1 MLKIQEQRAYSYY
14 RKLVTQS
21 PFNHF
26 SGHMLQAGAGA
37 EVQTRETLR
46 NYPSLTEL
54 IVWLGG
60 GAYRMEGLSKSN
72 AQSTGC

>member
-1 MLKIQEQRAYSYY
+1 MLKLQEQRASLYD

-21 PFNHF
+21 PFTHF

-37 EVQTRETLR
+37 EVQTRETWT

-60 GAYRMEGLSKSN
+60 RAHRMEGLSTSN
-72 AQSTGC
+72 AQSTG